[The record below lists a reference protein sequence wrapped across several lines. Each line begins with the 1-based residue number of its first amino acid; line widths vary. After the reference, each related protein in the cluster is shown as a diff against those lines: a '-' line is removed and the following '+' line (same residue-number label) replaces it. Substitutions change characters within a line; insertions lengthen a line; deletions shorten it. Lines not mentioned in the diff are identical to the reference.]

1 MFVDASTGRHVPGGQ
16 RTILP
21 YPSAMCDYRRWM
33 GGVDIHD
40 QLRLQR
46 YSLQLSVRFKKYY
59 KNIFLGLVDIAI
71 VNAFIVYREA
81 QKQRGE
87 PAADH
92 AQFLEVLQ
100 AQLLQVTAE
109 DFVEEV
115 YAT

>member
-1 MFVDASTGRHVPGGQ
+1 
-16 RTILP
+16 
-21 YPSAMCDYRRWM
+21 
-33 GGVDIHD
+33 
-40 QLRLQR
+40 
-46 YSLQLSVRFKKYY
+46 
-59 KNIFLGLVDIAI
+59 

-92 AQFLEVLQ
+92 AQFLDVLQ
-100 AQLLQVTAE
+100 APLLQVTAE